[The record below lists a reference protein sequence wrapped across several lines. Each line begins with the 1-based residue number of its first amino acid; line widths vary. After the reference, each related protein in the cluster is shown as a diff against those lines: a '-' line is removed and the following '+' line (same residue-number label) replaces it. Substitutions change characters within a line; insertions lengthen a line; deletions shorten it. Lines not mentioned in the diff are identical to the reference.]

1 MSTRTRREL
10 LQDQAKR
17 IRLIRAQATEV
28 PRRVRGKIRGRVK
41 RRFGLNRRMI
51 GAIGA
56 GHLKAFVHSEVDL
69 AATEYTNAV
78 DAALEL
84 ERFRRLG

>member
-1 MSTRTRREL
+1 MSTSDDLVR
-10 LQDQAKR
+10 KR
-17 IRLIRAQATEV
+17 IRRVRLDAI
-28 PRRVRGKIRGRVK
+28 PIPKRVRGKIRGRVK

-56 GHLKAFVHSEVDL
+56 GHLKFD
-69 AATEYTNAV
+69 EYSHGV

-84 ERFRRLG
+84 ERFRRLGG

>member
-1 MSTRTRREL
+1 MSTRTRRQL

-28 PRRVRGKIRGRVK
+28 PKRVRGKLRGRVK

-56 GHLKAFVHSEVDL
+56 GHLKFD
-69 AATEYTNAV
+69 EYSDGV
-78 DAALEL
+78 ALQLER
-84 ERFRRLG
+84 ERFRRLGG